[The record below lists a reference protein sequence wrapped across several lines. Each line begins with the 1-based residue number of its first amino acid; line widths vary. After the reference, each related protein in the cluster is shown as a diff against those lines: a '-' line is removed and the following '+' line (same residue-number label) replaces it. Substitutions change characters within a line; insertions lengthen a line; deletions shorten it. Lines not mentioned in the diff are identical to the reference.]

1 MSIQTLL
8 PQPRIS
14 LVLLFTWLLL
24 QNSAAPGQILLGTIL
39 ALLIPLLTADLWPEP
54 VRVGR
59 FGVFMQFIVIVLW
72 DIVVANIKVAQLL
85 LSPTPRLHSG
95 FVELPLALTNEFAIV
110 MLANTISLTPGT
122 VTAEIRGDR
131 KTLLIH
137 CLDVEDEAALIADIK
152 TRYEQ
157 PLKEVFEA
165 C

>member
-1 MSIQTLL
+1 
-8 PQPRIS
+8 
-14 LVLLFTWLLL
+14 
-24 QNSAAPGQILLGTIL
+24 
-39 ALLIPLLTADLWPEP
+39 
-54 VRVGR
+54 
-59 FGVFMQFIVIVLW
+59 
-72 DIVVANIKVAQLL
+72 VA
-85 LSPTPRLHSG
+85 STS
-95 FVELPLALTNEFAIV
+95 VELPLALTNEFAIV

-122 VTAEIRGDR
+122 VTAEIRSDR